1 LQLYAYLYQATIPYL
16 YQATIRNSL
25 LCSPPPTQTV
35 LEENESNKQQRTAS
49 PAPSPPLPIHTLTV
63 NIDGLDSGKWEQITK
78 MPVFPQ
84 LDIIILTE
92 HHLSAKFR
100 PTYIVESGWDIL
112 MAEPPK
118 QGHLRHIDRGGVAI
132 LWKSSANWE
141 VKQEI
146 VSDHTSHQ
154 SAHQCD
160 TWTIKSKQFSH
171 PIHITGV
178 YITPTGTGT
187 EDFYHTLE
195 QQNKFPPLHTHVFTG
210 DFNAHVAE
218 EQEEALLALPTG
230 IVPPRKGDVARN
242 DTSRLR
248 HPPLLPT

>member
-1 LQLYAYLYQATIPYL
+1 MAAGSTQPSHPR
-16 YQATIRNSL
+16 RNADPLNPDNSKKR
-25 LCSPPPTQTV
+25 PRG
-35 LEENESNKQQRTAS
+35 LEESVGNKQQRTAS
-49 PAPSPPLPIHTLTV
+49 SAPSPPLPIHTLTV

-100 PTYIVESGWDIL
+100 PAYIVESGWDIF
-112 MAEPPK
+112 MVAGPPK
-118 QGHLRHIDRGGVAI
+118 QGHLRHTDRGGVAI
-132 LWKSSANWE
+132 VWKSSANWE

-146 VSDHTSHQ
+146 LSDHTSHQ
-154 SAHQCD
+154 SAHQCA